1 MKKGHKIVSL
11 LIAVAM
17 AAPLAFSNV
26 SPVEAA
32 NKFDG
37 HESRYYKLCSSK
49 TLTRSNQSTCREFN
63 KYLKTK
69 SASLKNEISNKQN
82 NVDSAKLSISDMA
95 NKINTLNSQINDA
108 NQKISYM
115 NTAIQNSENNL
126 NQKKGLLKERIYS
139 MQSQMNSNA
148 YVDYLFN
155 ASSFSDF
162 FSRAATLK
170 DLTAYETDLMNEIKE
185 EQKQLETQKQT
196 LVDTQKTL
204 STQKTQA
211 ESLQKSLVAKLE
223 AEQKALQDKQS
234 DLSDNESNIGT
245 IAENL
250 VELSKASDE
259 SRVTGVTHAT
269 PNTTVSSN
277 SGSSNSNS
285 SSSSSS
291 GSSNSNS
298 GSTSNRGQSSSSNSG
313 TSHNNGGSSNNG
325 GSNNA
330 SIPTPTPSASQSA
343 RGLAIANK
351 ALTRQGYMYSW
362 GGCHSMGQISN
373 PNWTKFDCSGLVN
386 WAHYQAGVNI
396 GSNTTK
402 SLCGVGTQVGRGSM
416 QAGDIILFSSNG
428 SYSGVHHVGIY
439 IGGNRMVHAPSTGK
453 PVQVASL
460 SNGYWQREFYQARR
474 CY

>member
-1 MKKGHKIVSL
+1 MKRGHKIVSL
-11 LIAVAM
+11 LIACAM
-17 AAPLAFSNV
+17 VTPLAFSNV
-26 SPVEAA
+26 NTVEAA
-32 NKFDG
+32 NKFEG
-37 HESRYYKLCSSK
+37 QETKYYKLCSSK
-49 TLTRSNQSTCREFN
+49 TLTRSNQNTCKEFN

-69 SASLKNEISNKQN
+69 SASLKSEISSKQSS
-82 NVDSAKLSISDMA
+82 VDSAKLSISDA
-95 NKINTLNSQINDA
+95 ADKINSLNSQINEA
-108 NQKISYM
+108 TQKIAYM
-115 NTAIQNSENNL
+115 NTAITNAENNL
-126 NQKKGLLKERIYS
+126 NEKKALLKDRIYS

-170 DLTAYETDLMNEIKE
+170 DLTSYETDLMNEIKE
-185 EQKQLETQKQT
+185 EQKQLEIQKQT
-196 LVDTQKTL
+196 LVDTQTAL
-204 STQKTQA
+204 NAQKSQA
-211 ESLQKSLVAKLE
+211 EELQKSLVAKLE

-245 IAENL
+245 IAQNL

-259 SRVTGVTHAT
+259 SKVSGVTHAT
-269 PNTTVSSN
+269 PNKNNSSSSN
-277 SGSSNSNS
+277 SGSSNNGGLSN
-285 SSSSSS
+285 
-291 GSSNSNS
+291 NS
-298 GSTSNRGQSSSSNSG
+298 
-313 TSHNNGGSSNNG
+313 GSSNNG
-325 GSNNA
+325 GGNT
-330 SIPTPTPSASQSA
+330 IPTPTPSPDQSS

-362 GGCHSMGQISN
+362 GGCHSMSQIAN

-402 SLCGVGTQVGRGSM
+402 TLCGVGTQVDRGSM

-439 IGGNRMVHAPSTGK
+439 IGGNRMVHAPSSGK
-453 PVQVASL
+453 PVQVATL
-460 SNGYWQREFYQARR
+460 GNGYWQREFYQARR

>member
-1 MKKGHKIVSL
+1 MKRGHKIVSL
-11 LIAVAM
+11 LIACAM
-17 AAPLAFSNV
+17 VTPLALSNV
-26 SPVEAA
+26 NTVEAA
-32 NKFDG
+32 NKFEG
-37 HESRYYKLCSSK
+37 QETKYYKLCSSK
-49 TLTRSNQSTCREFN
+49 TLTRSNQNTCKEFN

-69 SASLKNEISNKQN
+69 SASLKSEISSKQS
-82 NVDSAKLSISDMA
+82 NVDSAKLSIADA
-95 NKINTLNSQINDA
+95 ADKINSLNSQINEA
-108 NQKISYM
+108 TQKIAYM
-115 NTAIQNSENNL
+115 NTAITNAENNL
-126 NQKKGLLKERIYS
+126 NEKKALLKDRIYS
-139 MQSQMNSNA
+139 MQSQMNSDA

-170 DLTAYETDLMNEIKE
+170 DLTSYETDLMNEIKE
-185 EQKQLETQKQT
+185 EQKQLEIQKQT
-196 LVDTQKTL
+196 LVDTQTAL
-204 STQKTQA
+204 NAQKSQA
-211 ESLQKSLVAKLE
+211 EELQKSLVAKLE

-245 IAENL
+245 IAQNL

-259 SRVTGVTHAT
+259 SKVSGVTHAT
-269 PNTTVSSN
+269 PNKNNSSSSN
-277 SGSSNSNS
+277 SGSSN
-285 SSSSSS
+285 
-291 GSSNSNS
+291 
-298 GSTSNRGQSSSSNSG
+298 
-313 TSHNNGGSSNNG
+313 NGGSSNNSVS
-325 GSNNA
+325 SNNGGGNT
-330 SIPTPTPSASQSA
+330 IPTPTPSPDQSS

-362 GGCHSMGQISN
+362 GGCHSMSQIAN

-402 SLCGVGTQVGRGSM
+402 TLCGVGTQVDRGSM

-439 IGGNRMVHAPSTGK
+439 IGGNRMVHAPSSGK
-453 PVQVASL
+453 PVQVATL
-460 SNGYWQREFYQARR
+460 GNGYWQREFYQARR

>member
-1 MKKGHKIVSL
+1 VKRGHRIVSL
-11 LIAVAM
+11 LIACAM
-17 AAPLAFSNV
+17 VTPLALSNV
-26 SPVEAA
+26 NTVEAA
-32 NKFDG
+32 NKFEG
-37 HESRYYKLCSSK
+37 QETKYYKLCSSK
-49 TLTRSNQSTCREFN
+49 TLTRSNQNTCKEFN

-69 SASLKNEISNKQN
+69 SASLNSKQS
-82 NVDSAKLSISDMA
+82 NVDSAKLSIADA
-95 NKINTLNSQINDA
+95 ADKINSLNSQINEA
-108 NQKISYM
+108 TQKIAYM
-115 NTAIQNSENNL
+115 NTAITNAENNL
-126 NQKKGLLKERIYS
+126 NEKKALLKDRIYS

-170 DLTAYETDLMNEIKE
+170 DLTSYETDLMNEIKE
-185 EQKQLETQKQT
+185 EQKQLEIQKQT
-196 LVDTQKTL
+196 LVDTQTAL
-204 STQKTQA
+204 NAQKSQA
-211 ESLQKSLVAKLE
+211 EELQKSLVAKLE

-245 IAENL
+245 IAQNL

-259 SRVTGVTHAT
+259 SKVSGVTHAT
-269 PNTTVSSN
+269 PNKNNSSSSN
-277 SGSSNSNS
+277 SGSSN
-285 SSSSSS
+285 
-291 GSSNSNS
+291 
-298 GSTSNRGQSSSSNSG
+298 
-313 TSHNNGGSSNNG
+313 NGGSSNNSG
-325 GSNNA
+325 SSNNGGGNT
-330 SIPTPTPSASQSA
+330 IPTPTPSPDQSS

-362 GGCHSMGQISN
+362 GGCHSMSQIAN

-386 WAHYQAGVNI
+386 WSHYQAGVNI

-402 SLCGVGTQVGRGSM
+402 TLCGVGTQVDRGSM

-439 IGGNRMVHAPSTGK
+439 IGGNRMVHAPSSGK

-460 SNGYWQREFYQARR
+460 GNGYWQREFYQARR

>member
-1 MKKGHKIVSL
+1 MKRGHKIVSL
-11 LIAVAM
+11 LIACAM
-17 AAPLAFSNV
+17 VTPLALSNV
-26 SPVEAA
+26 NTVEAA
-32 NKFDG
+32 NKFEG
-37 HESRYYKLCSSK
+37 QETKYYKLCSSK
-49 TLTRSNQSTCREFN
+49 TLTRSNQNTCKEFN

-69 SASLKNEISNKQN
+69 SASLKSEISSKQSS
-82 NVDSAKLSISDMA
+82 VDSAKLSIADA
-95 NKINTLNSQINDA
+95 ADKINSLNSQINEA
-108 NQKISYM
+108 NQKIAYM
-115 NTAIQNSENNL
+115 NTAIANAENNL
-126 NQKKGLLKERIYS
+126 NEKKALLKDRIYS

-155 ASSFSDF
+155 ANSFSDF

-170 DLTAYETDLMNEIKE
+170 DLTSYETDLMNEIKE
-185 EQKQLETQKQT
+185 EQKQLEIQKQT
-196 LVDTQKTL
+196 LVDTQTAL
-204 STQKTQA
+204 NAQKSQA
-211 ESLQKSLVAKLE
+211 EELQKSLVAKLE

-245 IAENL
+245 IAQNL

-259 SRVTGVTHAT
+259 SKVNGVTHAT
-269 PNTTVSSN
+269 SNTN
-277 SGSSNSNS
+277 SGSS
-285 SSSSSS
+285 
-291 GSSNSNS
+291 
-298 GSTSNRGQSSSSNSG
+298 
-313 TSHNNGGSSNNG
+313 NNGGSSNNSG
-325 GSNNA
+325 SSNNGGGNT
-330 SIPTPTPSASQSA
+330 IPTPTPSPDQSS

-362 GGCHSMGQISN
+362 GGCHSMSQIAN

-402 SLCGVGTQVGRGSM
+402 TLCGVGTQVDRGSM

-439 IGGNRMVHAPSTGK
+439 IGGNRMVHAPSSGK

-460 SNGYWQREFYQARR
+460 GNGYWQREFYQARR

>member
-1 MKKGHKIVSL
+1 MKRGHKIVSL
-11 LIAVAM
+11 LIACAM
-17 AAPLAFSNV
+17 VTPLALSNV
-26 SPVEAA
+26 NTVEAA
-32 NKFDG
+32 NKFEG
-37 HESRYYKLCSSK
+37 QETKYYKLCSSK
-49 TLTRSNQSTCREFN
+49 TLTRSNQNTCKEFN

-69 SASLKNEISNKQN
+69 SASLKSEINSKQS
-82 NVDSAKLSISDMA
+82 NVDSAKLSIADA
-95 NKINTLNSQINDA
+95 ADKINSLNSQINEA
-108 NQKISYM
+108 TQKIAYM
-115 NTAIQNSENNL
+115 NTAITNAENNL
-126 NQKKGLLKERIYS
+126 NEKKALLKDRIYS

-170 DLTAYETDLMNEIKE
+170 DLTSYETDLMNEIKE
-185 EQKQLETQKQT
+185 EQKQLEIQKQT
-196 LVDTQKTL
+196 LVDTQTAL
-204 STQKTQA
+204 NAQKSQA
-211 ESLQKSLVAKLE
+211 EELQKSLVAKLE

-245 IAENL
+245 IAQNL

-259 SRVTGVTHAT
+259 SKVSGVTHAT
-269 PNTTVSSN
+269 PNKNNSSSSN
-277 SGSSNSNS
+277 SGSSN
-285 SSSSSS
+285 
-291 GSSNSNS
+291 
-298 GSTSNRGQSSSSNSG
+298 
-313 TSHNNGGSSNNG
+313 NGGSSNNSG
-325 GSNNA
+325 SSNNGGGNT
-330 SIPTPTPSASQSA
+330 IPTPTPSPDQSS

-351 ALTRQGYMYSW
+351 ALTRQGYIYSW
-362 GGCHSMGQISN
+362 GGCHSMSQIAN

-402 SLCGVGTQVGRGSM
+402 TLCGVGTQVDRGSM

-439 IGGNRMVHAPSTGK
+439 IGGNRMVHASSSGK
-453 PVQVASL
+453 PVQVATL
-460 SNGYWQREFYQARR
+460 GNGYWQREFYQARR

>member
-1 MKKGHKIVSL
+1 MKRGHKIVSL
-11 LIAVAM
+11 LIACAM
-17 AAPLAFSNV
+17 VTPLALSNV
-26 SPVEAA
+26 NTVEAA
-32 NKFDG
+32 NKFEG
-37 HESRYYKLCSSK
+37 QETKYYKLCSSK
-49 TLTRSNQSTCREFN
+49 TLTRSNQNTCKEFN

-69 SASLKNEISNKQN
+69 SASLKSEISSKQSS
-82 NVDSAKLSISDMA
+82 VDSAKLSIADA
-95 NKINTLNSQINDA
+95 ADKINNLNGQINEA
-108 NQKISYM
+108 NQKIAYM
-115 NTAIQNSENNL
+115 NTAITNAENNL
-126 NQKKGLLKERIYS
+126 NEKKALLKDRIYS

-170 DLTAYETDLMNEIKE
+170 DLTSYETDLMNEIKE
-185 EQKQLETQKQT
+185 EQKQLEIQKQT
-196 LVDTQKTL
+196 LVDTQTALNAQKSQAEEL
-204 STQKTQA
+204 QKT
-211 ESLQKSLVAKLE
+211 LVAKLE

-245 IAENL
+245 IAQNL

-259 SRVTGVTHAT
+259 SKVSGVTHAT
-269 PNTTVSSN
+269 PNTN
-277 SGSSNSNS
+277 SGSS
-285 SSSSSS
+285 
-291 GSSNSNS
+291 
-298 GSTSNRGQSSSSNSG
+298 
-313 TSHNNGGSSNNG
+313 NNGGSSNNSG
-325 GSNNA
+325 SSNNGGGNT
-330 SIPTPTPSASQSA
+330 IPTPTPTPSPDQSS

-362 GGCHSMGQISN
+362 GGCHSMSQIAN
-373 PNWTKFDCSGLVN
+373 PNWTRFDCSGLVN

-402 SLCGVGTQVGRGSM
+402 SLCGVGTQVDRGSM

-439 IGGNRMVHAPSTGK
+439 IGGNRMVHAPSSGK

-460 SNGYWQREFYQARR
+460 GNGYWQREFYQARR

>member
-1 MKKGHKIVSL
+1 MVT
-11 LIAVAM
+11 
-17 AAPLAFSNV
+17 PLAFSNV
-26 SPVEAA
+26 NTVEAA
-32 NKFDG
+32 NKFEG
-37 HESRYYKLCSSK
+37 QETKYYKLCSSK
-49 TLTRSNQSTCREFN
+49 TLTRSNQNTCKEFN

-69 SASLKNEISNKQN
+69 SASLKSEISSKQSS
-82 NVDSAKLSISDMA
+82 VDSAKLSISDA
-95 NKINTLNSQINDA
+95 ADKINSLNSQINEA
-108 NQKISYM
+108 TQKIAYM
-115 NTAIQNSENNL
+115 NTAITNAENNL
-126 NQKKGLLKERIYS
+126 NEKKALLKDRIYS

-170 DLTAYETDLMNEIKE
+170 DLTSYETDLMNEIKE
-185 EQKQLETQKQT
+185 EQKQLEIQKQT
-196 LVDTQKTL
+196 LVDTQTAL
-204 STQKTQA
+204 NAQKSQA
-211 ESLQKSLVAKLE
+211 EELQKSLVAKLE

-245 IAENL
+245 IAQNL

-259 SRVTGVTHAT
+259 SKVSGVTHAT
-269 PNTTVSSN
+269 PNKNNSSSSN
-277 SGSSNSNS
+277 SGSSN
-285 SSSSSS
+285 
-291 GSSNSNS
+291 
-298 GSTSNRGQSSSSNSG
+298 
-313 TSHNNGGSSNNG
+313 NGGSSNNSG
-325 GSNNA
+325 SSNNGGGNT
-330 SIPTPTPSASQSA
+330 IPTPTPSPDQSS

-351 ALTRQGYMYSW
+351 ALTRQGYVYSW
-362 GGCHSMGQISN
+362 GGCHSMSQIAN

-402 SLCGVGTQVGRGSM
+402 TLCGVGTQVDRGSM

-439 IGGNRMVHAPSTGK
+439 IGGNRMVHAPSSGK
-453 PVQVASL
+453 PVQVATL
-460 SNGYWQREFYQARR
+460 GNGYWQREFYQARR

>member
-1 MKKGHKIVSL
+1 MVT
-11 LIAVAM
+11 
-17 AAPLAFSNV
+17 PLAFSNV
-26 SPVEAA
+26 NTVEAA
-32 NKFDG
+32 NKFEG
-37 HESRYYKLCSSK
+37 QETKYYKLCSSK
-49 TLTRSNQSTCREFN
+49 TLTRSNQNTCKEFN

-69 SASLKNEISNKQN
+69 SASLKSEISSKQSS
-82 NVDSAKLSISDMA
+82 VDSAKLSISDA
-95 NKINTLNSQINDA
+95 ADKINSLNSQINEA
-108 NQKISYM
+108 TQKIAYM
-115 NTAIQNSENNL
+115 NTAITNAENNL
-126 NQKKGLLKERIYS
+126 NEKKALLKDRIYS

-170 DLTAYETDLMNEIKE
+170 DLTSYETDLMNEIKE
-185 EQKQLETQKQT
+185 EQKQLEIQKQT
-196 LVDTQKTL
+196 LVDTQTAL
-204 STQKTQA
+204 NAQKSQA
-211 ESLQKSLVAKLE
+211 EELQKSLVAKLE

-245 IAENL
+245 IAQNL

-259 SRVTGVTHAT
+259 SKVSGVTHAI
-269 PNTTVSSN
+269 PNKNNSSSSN
-277 SGSSNSNS
+277 SGSSN
-285 SSSSSS
+285 
-291 GSSNSNS
+291 
-298 GSTSNRGQSSSSNSG
+298 
-313 TSHNNGGSSNNG
+313 NGGSSNNSG
-325 GSNNA
+325 SSNNGGGNT
-330 SIPTPTPSASQSA
+330 IPTPTPSPDQSS

-362 GGCHSMGQISN
+362 GGCHSMSQIAN

-402 SLCGVGTQVGRGSM
+402 TLCGVGTQVDRGSM

-439 IGGNRMVHAPSTGK
+439 IGGNRMVHAPSSGK
-453 PVQVASL
+453 PVQVATL
-460 SNGYWQREFYQARR
+460 GNGYWQREFYQARR

>member
-1 MKKGHKIVSL
+1 MKRGHKIVSL
-11 LIAVAM
+11 LIACAM
-17 AAPLAFSNV
+17 VTPLALSNV
-26 SPVEAA
+26 NTVEAA
-32 NKFDG
+32 NKFEG
-37 HESRYYKLCSSK
+37 QETKYYKLCSSK
-49 TLTRSNQSTCREFN
+49 TLTRSNQNTCKEFN

-69 SASLKNEISNKQN
+69 SASLKSEISSKQS
-82 NVDSAKLSISDMA
+82 NVDSAKLSIADA
-95 NKINTLNSQINDA
+95 ADKINSLNSQINEA
-108 NQKISYM
+108 TQKIAYM
-115 NTAIQNSENNL
+115 NTAITNAENNL
-126 NQKKGLLKERIYS
+126 NEKKALLKDRIYS

-170 DLTAYETDLMNEIKE
+170 DLTSYETDLMNEIKE
-185 EQKQLETQKQT
+185 EQKQLEIQKQT
-196 LVDTQKTL
+196 LVDTQTAL
-204 STQKTQA
+204 NAQKSQA
-211 ESLQKSLVAKLE
+211 EELQKSLVAKLE

-245 IAENL
+245 IAQNL

-259 SRVTGVTHAT
+259 SKVSGVTHAT
-269 PNTTVSSN
+269 PNKNNSSSSN
-277 SGSSNSNS
+277 SGSSN
-285 SSSSSS
+285 
-291 GSSNSNS
+291 
-298 GSTSNRGQSSSSNSG
+298 
-313 TSHNNGGSSNNG
+313 NGGSSNNSG
-325 GSNNA
+325 SSNNGGGNT
-330 SIPTPTPSASQSA
+330 IPTPTPTPSPDQSS

-362 GGCHSMGQISN
+362 GGCHSMSQIAN

-402 SLCGVGTQVGRGSM
+402 TLCGVGTQVDRGSM

-439 IGGNRMVHAPSTGK
+439 IGGNRMVHAPSSGK
-453 PVQVASL
+453 PVQVATL
-460 SNGYWQREFYQARR
+460 GNGYWQREFYQARR

>member
-1 MKKGHKIVSL
+1 MKRGHKIVSL
-11 LIAVAM
+11 LIACAM
-17 AAPLAFSNV
+17 VTPLAFSNV
-26 SPVEAA
+26 NTVEAA
-32 NKFDG
+32 NKFEG
-37 HESRYYKLCSSK
+37 QETKYYKLCSSK
-49 TLTRSNQSTCREFN
+49 TLTRSNQNTCKEFN

-69 SASLKNEISNKQN
+69 SASLKSEISSKQSS
-82 NVDSAKLSISDMA
+82 VDSAKLSISDA
-95 NKINTLNSQINDA
+95 ADKINSLNSQINEA
-108 NQKISYM
+108 TQKIAYM
-115 NTAIQNSENNL
+115 NTAITNAENNL
-126 NQKKGLLKERIYS
+126 NEKKALLKDRIYS

-170 DLTAYETDLMNEIKE
+170 DLTSYETDLMNEIKE
-185 EQKQLETQKQT
+185 EQKQLEIQKQT
-196 LVDTQKTL
+196 LVDTQTAL
-204 STQKTQA
+204 NAQKSQA
-211 ESLQKSLVAKLE
+211 EELQKSLVAKLE

-245 IAENL
+245 IAQNL

-259 SRVTGVTHAT
+259 SKVSGVTHAT
-269 PNTTVSSN
+269 PNKNNSSSSN
-277 SGSSNSNS
+277 SGSSN
-285 SSSSSS
+285 
-291 GSSNSNS
+291 
-298 GSTSNRGQSSSSNSG
+298 
-313 TSHNNGGSSNNG
+313 NGGSSNNSG
-325 GSNNA
+325 SSNNGGGNT
-330 SIPTPTPSASQSA
+330 IPTPTHSPDQSS

-362 GGCHSMGQISN
+362 GGCHSMSQIAN

-402 SLCGVGTQVGRGSM
+402 TLCGVGTQVDRGSM

-439 IGGNRMVHAPSTGK
+439 IGGNRMVHAPSSGK
-453 PVQVASL
+453 PVQVATL
-460 SNGYWQREFYQARR
+460 GNGYWQREFYQARR

>member
-1 MKKGHKIVSL
+1 MKRGHKIVSL
-11 LIAVAM
+11 LIACAM
-17 AAPLAFSNV
+17 VTPLALSNV
-26 SPVEAA
+26 NTVEAA
-32 NKFDG
+32 NKFEG
-37 HESRYYKLCSSK
+37 QETKYYKLCSSK
-49 TLTRSNQSTCREFN
+49 TLTRSNQNTCKEFN

-69 SASLKNEISNKQN
+69 SASLKSEISSKQS
-82 NVDSAKLSISDMA
+82 NVDSAKLSIADA
-95 NKINTLNSQINDA
+95 ADKINSLNSQINEA
-108 NQKISYM
+108 TQKIAYM
-115 NTAIQNSENNL
+115 NTAITNAENNL
-126 NQKKGLLKERIYS
+126 NEKKALLKDRIYS

-170 DLTAYETDLMNEIKE
+170 DLTSYETDLMNEIKE
-185 EQKQLETQKQT
+185 EQKQLEIQKQT
-196 LVDTQKTL
+196 LVDTQTAL
-204 STQKTQA
+204 NAQKSQA
-211 ESLQKSLVAKLE
+211 EELQKSLVAKLE

-245 IAENL
+245 IAQNL

-259 SRVTGVTHAT
+259 SKVSGVTHAT
-269 PNTTVSSN
+269 PNKNNSSSSN
-277 SGSSNSNS
+277 SGSSN
-285 SSSSSS
+285 
-291 GSSNSNS
+291 
-298 GSTSNRGQSSSSNSG
+298 
-313 TSHNNGGSSNNG
+313 NGGSSNNSG
-325 GSNNA
+325 SSNNGGGNT
-330 SIPTPTPSASQSA
+330 IPTPTPSPDQSS

-362 GGCHSMGQISN
+362 GGCHSMSQIAN

-402 SLCGVGTQVGRGSM
+402 TLCGVGTQVDRGSM

-439 IGGNRMVHAPSTGK
+439 IGGNRMVHAPSSGK

-460 SNGYWQREFYQARR
+460 ANSYWQRSFYQARR

>member
-1 MKKGHKIVSL
+1 VKRGHRIVSL
-11 LIAVAM
+11 LIACAM
-17 AAPLAFSNV
+17 VTPLALSNV
-26 SPVEAA
+26 NTVEAA
-32 NKFDG
+32 NKFEG
-37 HESRYYKLCSSK
+37 QETKYYKLCSSK
-49 TLTRSNQSTCREFN
+49 TLTRSNQNTCKEFN

-69 SASLKNEISNKQN
+69 SASLKSEINSKQS
-82 NVDSAKLSISDMA
+82 NVDSAKLSIADA
-95 NKINTLNSQINDA
+95 ADKINSLNSQINEA
-108 NQKISYM
+108 TQKIAYM
-115 NTAIQNSENNL
+115 NTAITNAENNL
-126 NQKKGLLKERIYS
+126 NEKKALLKDRIYS

-170 DLTAYETDLMNEIKE
+170 DLTSYETDLMNEIKE
-185 EQKQLETQKQT
+185 EQKQLEIQKQT
-196 LVDTQKTL
+196 LVDTQTAL
-204 STQKTQA
+204 NAQKSQA
-211 ESLQKSLVAKLE
+211 EELQKSLVAKLE

-245 IAENL
+245 IAQNL

-259 SRVTGVTHAT
+259 SKVSGVTHAT
-269 PNTTVSSN
+269 PNKNNSSSSN
-277 SGSSNSNS
+277 SGSSN
-285 SSSSSS
+285 
-291 GSSNSNS
+291 
-298 GSTSNRGQSSSSNSG
+298 
-313 TSHNNGGSSNNG
+313 NGGSSNNSG
-325 GSNNA
+325 SSNNGGGNT
-330 SIPTPTPSASQSA
+330 IPTPTPSPDQSS

-362 GGCHSMGQISN
+362 GGCHSMSQIAN

-386 WAHYQAGVNI
+386 WSHYQAGVNI

-402 SLCGVGTQVGRGSM
+402 TLCGVGTQVDRGSM

-439 IGGNRMVHAPSTGK
+439 IGGNRMVHAPSSGK

-460 SNGYWQREFYQARR
+460 GNGYWQREFYQARR

>member
-1 MKKGHKIVSL
+1 MKRRHKIVSL
-11 LIAVAM
+11 LIAAAM
-17 AAPLAFSNV
+17 VTPLALSNV
-26 SPVEAA
+26 NTVEAA
-32 NKFDG
+32 NKFAG
-37 HESRYYKLCSSK
+37 QESKYYRLCSSK
-49 TLTRSNQSTCREFN
+49 TLTRSNQNTCKEFN

-69 SASLKNEISNKQN
+69 SASLKNEINSKQN
-82 NVDSAKLSISDMA
+82 SVNSAKLSISDVA
-95 NKINTLNSQINDA
+95 NKINTLNSQINEA
-108 NQKISYM
+108 NQKIAYM
-115 NTAIQNSENNL
+115 NTAITNAENNL
-126 NQKKGLLKERIYS
+126 NQKKALLKDRIYS

-185 EQKQLETQKQT
+185 EQKQLEVQKQT
-196 LVDTQKTL
+196 LVDTQTAL
-204 STQKTQA
+204 NAQKSEA
-211 ESLQKSLVAKLE
+211 ETLQKSLVAKLE

-234 DLSDNESNIGT
+234 DLSDNENSIGT
-245 IAENL
+245 IAQNL

-259 SRVTGVTHAT
+259 SKVNGVTHAT
-269 PNTTVSSN
+269 PNTN
-277 SGSSNSNS
+277 SGSSN
-285 SSSSSS
+285 
-291 GSSNSNS
+291 
-298 GSTSNRGQSSSSNSG
+298 
-313 TSHNNGGSSNNG
+313 HGGSSNNG
-325 GSNNA
+325 GGSQNTTPAPAPNA
-330 SIPTPTPSASQSA
+330 NQSA

-351 ALTRQGYMYSW
+351 ALTRQGYMYVW
-362 GGCHSMGQISN
+362 GGCHSMSQISN

-386 WAHYQAGVNI
+386 WSHYQAGVNI

-402 SLCGVGTQVGRGSM
+402 SLCGVGSYVDRGSM

-439 IGGNRMVHAPSTGK
+439 IGGNRMVHAPSSGK

-460 SNGYWQREFYQARR
+460 ANSYWQRSFYQARR

>member
-1 MKKGHKIVSL
+1 MKRGHKIVSL
-11 LIAVAM
+11 LIACAM
-17 AAPLAFSNV
+17 VTPLAFSNV
-26 SPVEAA
+26 NTVEAA
-32 NKFDG
+32 NKFEG
-37 HESRYYKLCSSK
+37 QETKYYKLCSSK
-49 TLTRSNQSTCREFN
+49 TLTRSNQNTCKEFN

-69 SASLKNEISNKQN
+69 SASLKSEISSKQSS
-82 NVDSAKLSISDMA
+82 VDSAKLSISDA
-95 NKINTLNSQINDA
+95 ADKINSLNSQINEA
-108 NQKISYM
+108 TQKIAYM
-115 NTAIQNSENNL
+115 NTAITNAENNL
-126 NQKKGLLKERIYS
+126 NEKKALLKDRIYS

-170 DLTAYETDLMNEIKE
+170 DLTSYETDLMNEIKE
-185 EQKQLETQKQT
+185 EQKQLEIQKQT
-196 LVDTQKTL
+196 LVDTQTAL
-204 STQKTQA
+204 NAQKSQA
-211 ESLQKSLVAKLE
+211 EELQKSLVAKLE

-245 IAENL
+245 IAQNL

-259 SRVTGVTHAT
+259 SKVSGVTHAT
-269 PNTTVSSN
+269 PNKNNSSSSN
-277 SGSSNSNS
+277 SGSSN
-285 SSSSSS
+285 
-291 GSSNSNS
+291 
-298 GSTSNRGQSSSSNSG
+298 
-313 TSHNNGGSSNNG
+313 NGGSSNNSG
-325 GSNNA
+325 SSNNGGGNT
-330 SIPTPTPSASQSA
+330 IPTPTPSPDQSS

-362 GGCHSMGQISN
+362 GGCHSMSQIAN

-402 SLCGVGTQVGRGSM
+402 TLCDVGTQVDRGSM

-439 IGGNRMVHAPSTGK
+439 IGGNRMVHAPSSGK
-453 PVQVASL
+453 PVQVATL
-460 SNGYWQREFYQARR
+460 GNGYWQREFYQARR

>member
-1 MKKGHKIVSL
+1 MKRGHKIVSL
-11 LIAVAM
+11 LIACAM
-17 AAPLAFSNV
+17 VTPLAFSNV
-26 SPVEAA
+26 NTVEAA
-32 NKFDG
+32 NKFEG
-37 HESRYYKLCSSK
+37 QETKYYKLCSSK
-49 TLTRSNQSTCREFN
+49 TLTRSNQNTCKEFN

-69 SASLKNEISNKQN
+69 SASLKSEISSKQSS
-82 NVDSAKLSISDMA
+82 VDSAKLSISDA
-95 NKINTLNSQINDA
+95 ADKINSLNSQINEA
-108 NQKISYM
+108 TQKIAYM
-115 NTAIQNSENNL
+115 NTAITNAENNL
-126 NQKKGLLKERIYS
+126 NEKKALLKDRIYS

-170 DLTAYETDLMNEIKE
+170 DLTSYETDLMNEIKE
-185 EQKQLETQKQT
+185 EQKQLEVQKQT
-196 LVDTQKTL
+196 LVDTQNTL
-204 STQKTQA
+204 NAQKSQAEELQKT
-211 ESLQKSLVAKLE
+211 LVAKLE

-245 IAENL
+245 IAQNL

-259 SRVTGVTHAT
+259 SKVSGVTHAT
-269 PNTTVSSN
+269 PNKNNSSSSN
-277 SGSSNSNS
+277 SGSSNN
-285 SSSSSS
+285 
-291 GSSNSNS
+291 GVSSNNS
-298 GSTSNRGQSSSSNSG
+298 
-313 TSHNNGGSSNNG
+313 GSSNNG
-325 GSNNA
+325 GGNT
-330 SIPTPTPSASQSA
+330 IPTPTPSPDQSS

-362 GGCHSMGQISN
+362 GGCHSMSQIAN

-402 SLCGVGTQVGRGSM
+402 TLCGVGTQVDRGSM

-439 IGGNRMVHAPSTGK
+439 IGGNRMVHAPSSGK
-453 PVQVASL
+453 PVQVATL
-460 SNGYWQREFYQARR
+460 GNGYWQREFYQARR

>member
-1 MKKGHKIVSL
+1 MVT
-11 LIAVAM
+11 
-17 AAPLAFSNV
+17 PLAFSNV
-26 SPVEAA
+26 NTVEAA
-32 NKFDG
+32 NKFEG
-37 HESRYYKLCSSK
+37 QETKYYKLCSSK
-49 TLTRSNQSTCREFN
+49 TLTRSNQNTCKEFN

-69 SASLKNEISNKQN
+69 SASLKSEISSKQSS
-82 NVDSAKLSISDMA
+82 VDSAKLSISDA
-95 NKINTLNSQINDA
+95 ADKINSLNSQINEA
-108 NQKISYM
+108 TQKIAYM
-115 NTAIQNSENNL
+115 NTAITNAENNL
-126 NQKKGLLKERIYS
+126 NEKKALLKDRIYS

-170 DLTAYETDLMNEIKE
+170 DLTSYETDLMNEIKE
-185 EQKQLETQKQT
+185 EQKQLEIQKQT
-196 LVDTQKTL
+196 LVDTQTAL
-204 STQKTQA
+204 NAQKSQA
-211 ESLQKSLVAKLE
+211 EELQKSLVAKLE

-245 IAENL
+245 IAQNL

-259 SRVTGVTHAT
+259 SKVSGVTHAT
-269 PNTTVSSN
+269 PNKNNSSSSN
-277 SGSSNSNS
+277 SGSSN
-285 SSSSSS
+285 
-291 GSSNSNS
+291 
-298 GSTSNRGQSSSSNSG
+298 
-313 TSHNNGGSSNNG
+313 NGGSSNNSG
-325 GSNNA
+325 SSNNGGGNT
-330 SIPTPTPSASQSA
+330 IPTPTPSPDQSS

-362 GGCHSMGQISN
+362 GGCHSMSQISN

-402 SLCGVGTQVGRGSM
+402 TLCGVGTQVDRGSM

-439 IGGNRMVHAPSTGK
+439 IGGNRMVHAPSSGK
-453 PVQVASL
+453 PVQVATL
-460 SNGYWQREFYQARR
+460 GNGYWQREFYQARR

>member
-1 MKKGHKIVSL
+1 MVT
-11 LIAVAM
+11 
-17 AAPLAFSNV
+17 PLAFSNV
-26 SPVEAA
+26 NTVEAA
-32 NKFDG
+32 NKFEG
-37 HESRYYKLCSSK
+37 QETKYYKLCSSK
-49 TLTRSNQSTCREFN
+49 TLTRSNQNTCKEFN

-69 SASLKNEISNKQN
+69 SASLKSEISSKQSS
-82 NVDSAKLSISDMA
+82 VDSAKLSISDA
-95 NKINTLNSQINDA
+95 AYKINSLNSQINEA
-108 NQKISYM
+108 TQKIAYM
-115 NTAIQNSENNL
+115 NTAITNAENNL
-126 NQKKGLLKERIYS
+126 NEKKALLKDRIYS

-170 DLTAYETDLMNEIKE
+170 DLTSYETDLMNEIKE
-185 EQKQLETQKQT
+185 EQKQLEIQKQT
-196 LVDTQKTL
+196 LVDTQTAL
-204 STQKTQA
+204 NAQKSQA
-211 ESLQKSLVAKLE
+211 EELQKSLVAKLE

-245 IAENL
+245 IAQNL

-259 SRVTGVTHAT
+259 SKVSGVTHAT
-269 PNTTVSSN
+269 PNKNNSSSSN
-277 SGSSNSNS
+277 SGSSN
-285 SSSSSS
+285 
-291 GSSNSNS
+291 
-298 GSTSNRGQSSSSNSG
+298 
-313 TSHNNGGSSNNG
+313 NGGSSNNSG
-325 GSNNA
+325 SSNNGGGNT
-330 SIPTPTPSASQSA
+330 IPTPTPSPDQSS

-362 GGCHSMGQISN
+362 GGCHSMSQIAN

-402 SLCGVGTQVGRGSM
+402 TLCGVGTQVDRGSM

-439 IGGNRMVHAPSTGK
+439 IGGNRMVHAPSSGK
-453 PVQVASL
+453 PVQVATL
-460 SNGYWQREFYQARR
+460 GNGYWQREFYQARR

>member
-1 MKKGHKIVSL
+1 MVT
-11 LIAVAM
+11 
-17 AAPLAFSNV
+17 PLALSNV
-26 SPVEAA
+26 NTVEAA
-32 NKFDG
+32 NKFEG
-37 HESRYYKLCSSK
+37 QETKYYKLCSSK
-49 TLTRSNQSTCREFN
+49 TLTRSNQNTCKEFN

-69 SASLKNEISNKQN
+69 SASLKSEISSKQSS
-82 NVDSAKLSISDMA
+82 VDSAKLSIADA
-95 NKINTLNSQINDA
+95 ADKINSLNSQINEA
-108 NQKISYM
+108 TQKIAYM
-115 NTAIQNSENNL
+115 NTAITNAENNL
-126 NQKKGLLKERIYS
+126 NEKKALLKDRIYS

-170 DLTAYETDLMNEIKE
+170 DLTSYETDLMNEIKE
-185 EQKQLETQKQT
+185 EQKQLEIQKQT
-196 LVDTQKTL
+196 LVDTQTALNAQKSQAEEL
-204 STQKTQA
+204 QKT
-211 ESLQKSLVAKLE
+211 LVAKLE

-245 IAENL
+245 IAQNL

-259 SRVTGVTHAT
+259 SKVSGVTHAT
-269 PNTTVSSN
+269 PNTN
-277 SGSSNSNS
+277 SGSS
-285 SSSSSS
+285 
-291 GSSNSNS
+291 
-298 GSTSNRGQSSSSNSG
+298 
-313 TSHNNGGSSNNG
+313 NNGGSSNNSG
-325 GSNNA
+325 SSNNGGGNT
-330 SIPTPTPSASQSA
+330 IPTPTPSPDQSS

-362 GGCHSMGQISN
+362 GGCHSMSQIAN

-402 SLCGVGTQVGRGSM
+402 TLCGVGTQVDRGSM

-439 IGGNRMVHAPSTGK
+439 IGGNRMVHAPSSGK
-453 PVQVASL
+453 PVQVATL
-460 SNGYWQREFYQARR
+460 GNGYWQREFYQARR

>member
-1 MKKGHKIVSL
+1 MKRGHKIVSL
-11 LIAVAM
+11 LIACAM
-17 AAPLAFSNV
+17 VTPLALSNV
-26 SPVEAA
+26 NTVEAA
-32 NKFDG
+32 NKFEG
-37 HESRYYKLCSSK
+37 QETKYYKLCSSK
-49 TLTRSNQSTCREFN
+49 TLTRSNQNTCKEFN

-69 SASLKNEISNKQN
+69 SASLKSEISSKQS
-82 NVDSAKLSISDMA
+82 NVDSAKLSIADA
-95 NKINTLNSQINDA
+95 ADKINSLNSQINEA
-108 NQKISYM
+108 TQKIAYM
-115 NTAIQNSENNL
+115 NTAITNAENNL
-126 NQKKGLLKERIYS
+126 NEKKALLKDRIYS

-170 DLTAYETDLMNEIKE
+170 DLTSYETDLMNEIKE
-185 EQKQLETQKQT
+185 EQKQLEIQKQI
-196 LVDTQKTL
+196 LVDTQTAL
-204 STQKTQA
+204 NAQKSQA
-211 ESLQKSLVAKLE
+211 EELQKSLVAKLE

-245 IAENL
+245 IAQNL

-259 SRVTGVTHAT
+259 SKVSGVTHAT
-269 PNTTVSSN
+269 PNKNNSSSSN
-277 SGSSNSNS
+277 SGSSN
-285 SSSSSS
+285 
-291 GSSNSNS
+291 
-298 GSTSNRGQSSSSNSG
+298 
-313 TSHNNGGSSNNG
+313 NGGSSNNSG
-325 GSNNA
+325 SSNNGGGNT
-330 SIPTPTPSASQSA
+330 IPTPTASPDQSS

-362 GGCHSMGQISN
+362 GGCHSMSQIAN

-402 SLCGVGTQVGRGSM
+402 TLCGVGTQVDRGSM

-439 IGGNRMVHAPSTGK
+439 IGGNRMVHAPSSGK
-453 PVQVASL
+453 PVQVATL
-460 SNGYWQREFYQARR
+460 GNGYWQREFYQARR

>member
-11 LIAVAM
+11 LIACAM
-17 AAPLAFSNV
+17 VTPLAFSNV
-26 SPVEAA
+26 NTVEAA
-32 NKFDG
+32 NKFEG
-37 HESRYYKLCSSK
+37 QETKYYKLCSSK
-49 TLTRSNQSTCREFN
+49 TLTRSNQNTCKEFN

-69 SASLKNEISNKQN
+69 SASLKSEISSKQSS
-82 NVDSAKLSISDMA
+82 VDSAKLSISDA
-95 NKINTLNSQINDA
+95 ADKINSLNSQINEA
-108 NQKISYM
+108 TQKIAYM
-115 NTAIQNSENNL
+115 NTAITNAENNL
-126 NQKKGLLKERIYS
+126 NEKKALLKDRIYS

-170 DLTAYETDLMNEIKE
+170 DLTSYETDLMNEIKE
-185 EQKQLETQKQT
+185 EQKQLEIQKQT
-196 LVDTQKTL
+196 LVDTQTAL
-204 STQKTQA
+204 NAQKSQA
-211 ESLQKSLVAKLE
+211 EELQKSLVAKLE

-245 IAENL
+245 IAQNL

-259 SRVTGVTHAT
+259 SKVSGVTHAT
-269 PNTTVSSN
+269 PNKNNSSSSN
-277 SGSSNSNS
+277 SGSSN
-285 SSSSSS
+285 
-291 GSSNSNS
+291 
-298 GSTSNRGQSSSSNSG
+298 
-313 TSHNNGGSSNNG
+313 NGGSSNNSG
-325 GSNNA
+325 SSNNGGGNT
-330 SIPTPTPSASQSA
+330 IPTPSPDQSS

-362 GGCHSMGQISN
+362 GGCHSMSQIAN

-402 SLCGVGTQVGRGSM
+402 TLCGVGTQVDRGSM

-439 IGGNRMVHAPSTGK
+439 IGGNRMVHAPSSGK
-453 PVQVASL
+453 PVQVATL
-460 SNGYWQREFYQARR
+460 GNGYWQREFYQARR

>member
-1 MKKGHKIVSL
+1 MVT
-11 LIAVAM
+11 
-17 AAPLAFSNV
+17 PLALSNV
-26 SPVEAA
+26 NTVEAA
-32 NKFDG
+32 NKFEG
-37 HESRYYKLCSSK
+37 QETKYYKLCSSK
-49 TLTRSNQSTCREFN
+49 TLTRSNQNTCKEFN

-69 SASLKNEISNKQN
+69 SASLKSEISSKQS
-82 NVDSAKLSISDMA
+82 NVDSAKLSIADA
-95 NKINTLNSQINDA
+95 ADKINSLNSQINEA
-108 NQKISYM
+108 TQKIAYM
-115 NTAIQNSENNL
+115 NTAITNAENNL
-126 NQKKGLLKERIYS
+126 NEKKALLKDRIYS
-139 MQSQMNSNA
+139 MQSQMNSDA

-170 DLTAYETDLMNEIKE
+170 DLTSYETDLMNEIKE
-185 EQKQLETQKQT
+185 EQKQLEIQKQT
-196 LVDTQKTL
+196 LVDTQTAL
-204 STQKTQA
+204 NAQKSQA
-211 ESLQKSLVAKLE
+211 EELQKSLVAKLE

-245 IAENL
+245 IAQNL

-259 SRVTGVTHAT
+259 SKVSGVTHAT
-269 PNTTVSSN
+269 PNKNNSSSSN
-277 SGSSNSNS
+277 SGSSN
-285 SSSSSS
+285 
-291 GSSNSNS
+291 
-298 GSTSNRGQSSSSNSG
+298 
-313 TSHNNGGSSNNG
+313 NGGSSNNSG
-325 GSNNA
+325 SSNNGGGNT
-330 SIPTPTPSASQSA
+330 IPTPTPSPDQSS

-362 GGCHSMGQISN
+362 GGCHSMSQIAN

-402 SLCGVGTQVGRGSM
+402 TLCGVGTQVDRGST

-439 IGGNRMVHAPSTGK
+439 IGGNRMVHAPSSGK
-453 PVQVASL
+453 PVQVATL
-460 SNGYWQREFYQARR
+460 GNGYWQREFYQARR

>member
-11 LIAVAM
+11 LVAAAM
-17 AAPLAFSNV
+17 VAPLAFSNV
-26 SPVEAA
+26 NTVEAA
-32 NKFDG
+32 NKFAG

-49 TLTRSNQSTCREFN
+49 TLTRSNQSTCKEFN

-69 SASLKNEISNKQN
+69 SSNLKNEISNKQN
-82 NVDSAKLSISDMA
+82 NVDNAKLSISSMA
-95 NKINTLNSQINDA
+95 DKINTLNNQINDA
-108 NQKISYM
+108 NQKIAYM

-126 NQKKGLLKERIYS
+126 NEKKGLLKERIYS

-155 ASSFSDF
+155 ANSFSDF

-170 DLTAYETDLMNEIKE
+170 DLTAYENDLMDEIKE

-196 LVDTQKTL
+196 LEDTQKAL
-204 STQKTQA
+204 SAQKSQA

-234 DLSDNESNIGT
+234 DLSDNENNIGT
-245 IAENL
+245 IAQNL

-259 SRVTGVTHAT
+259 SRVSGVTKAT
-269 PNTTVSSN
+269 PNTSSSSSSN
-277 SGSSNSNS
+277 SGSSNSGSGN
-285 SSSSSS
+285 S
-291 GSSNSNS
+291 GSSNS
-298 GSTSNRGQSSSSNSG
+298 GSSS
-313 TSHNNGGSSNNG
+313 NNGGSSNSGSSNSG
-325 GSNNA
+325 GSSNNG
-330 SIPTPTPSASQSA
+330 SNSTPSAPAPSANQSA

-351 ALTRQGYMYSW
+351 ALTRQGYMYTW
-362 GGCHSMGQISN
+362 GGCHSMSQIAN

-402 SLCGVGTQVGRGSM
+402 SLCGVGTQVSRGAM

-439 IGGNRMVHAPSTGK
+439 IGGNRMVHAPSSGK
-453 PVQVASL
+453 PVQVATL

>member
-1 MKKGHKIVSL
+1 MVT
-11 LIAVAM
+11 
-17 AAPLAFSNV
+17 PLALSNV
-26 SPVEAA
+26 NTVEAA
-32 NKFDG
+32 NKFEG
-37 HESRYYKLCSSK
+37 QETKYYKLCSSK
-49 TLTRSNQSTCREFN
+49 TLTRSNQNTCKEFN

-69 SASLKNEISNKQN
+69 SASLKSEISSKQSS
-82 NVDSAKLSISDMA
+82 VDSAKLSIADA
-95 NKINTLNSQINDA
+95 ADKINNLNGQINEA
-108 NQKISYM
+108 NQKIAYM
-115 NTAIQNSENNL
+115 NTAITNAENNL
-126 NQKKGLLKERIYS
+126 NEKKALLKDRIYS

-170 DLTAYETDLMNEIKE
+170 DLTSYETDLMNEIKE
-185 EQKQLETQKQT
+185 EQKQLEIQKQT
-196 LVDTQKTL
+196 LVDTQTALNAQKSQAEEL
-204 STQKTQA
+204 QKT
-211 ESLQKSLVAKLE
+211 LVAKLE

-245 IAENL
+245 IAQNL

-259 SRVTGVTHAT
+259 SKVSGVTHAT
-269 PNTTVSSN
+269 PNTN
-277 SGSSNSNS
+277 SGSS
-285 SSSSSS
+285 
-291 GSSNSNS
+291 
-298 GSTSNRGQSSSSNSG
+298 
-313 TSHNNGGSSNNG
+313 NNGGSSNNSG
-325 GSNNA
+325 SSNNGGGNT
-330 SIPTPTPSASQSA
+330 IPTPTPTPSPDQSS

-362 GGCHSMGQISN
+362 GGCHSMSQIAN
-373 PNWTKFDCSGLVN
+373 PNWTRFDCSGLVN
-386 WAHYQAGVNI
+386 WAHYQVGVNI

-402 SLCGVGTQVGRGSM
+402 SLCGVGTQVDRGSM

-439 IGGNRMVHAPSTGK
+439 IGGNRMVHAPSSGK

-460 SNGYWQREFYQARR
+460 GNGYWQREFYQARR

>member
-1 MKKGHKIVSL
+1 MVT
-11 LIAVAM
+11 
-17 AAPLAFSNV
+17 PLAFSNV
-26 SPVEAA
+26 NTVEAA
-32 NKFDG
+32 NKFEG
-37 HESRYYKLCSSK
+37 QETKYYKLCSSK
-49 TLTRSNQSTCREFN
+49 TLTRSNQNTCKEFN

-69 SASLKNEISNKQN
+69 SASLKSEISSKQSS
-82 NVDSAKLSISDMA
+82 VDSAKLSISDA
-95 NKINTLNSQINDA
+95 ADKINSLNSQINEA
-108 NQKISYM
+108 TQKIAYM
-115 NTAIQNSENNL
+115 NTAITNAENNL
-126 NQKKGLLKERIYS
+126 NEKKALLKDRIYS

-170 DLTAYETDLMNEIKE
+170 DLTSYETDLMNEIKE
-185 EQKQLETQKQT
+185 EQKQLEIQKQT
-196 LVDTQKTL
+196 LVDTQTAL
-204 STQKTQA
+204 NAQKSQA
-211 ESLQKSLVAKLE
+211 EELQKSLVAKLE
-223 AEQKALQDKQS
+223 AEQKALKDKQS

-245 IAENL
+245 IAQNL

-259 SRVTGVTHAT
+259 SKVSGVTHAT
-269 PNTTVSSN
+269 PNKNNSSSSN
-277 SGSSNSNS
+277 SGSSN
-285 SSSSSS
+285 
-291 GSSNSNS
+291 
-298 GSTSNRGQSSSSNSG
+298 
-313 TSHNNGGSSNNG
+313 NGGSSNNSG
-325 GSNNA
+325 SSNNGGGNT
-330 SIPTPTPSASQSA
+330 IPTPTPSPDQSS

-362 GGCHSMGQISN
+362 GGCHSMSQIAN

-402 SLCGVGTQVGRGSM
+402 TLCGVGTQVDRGSM

-439 IGGNRMVHAPSTGK
+439 IGGNRMVHAPSSGK
-453 PVQVASL
+453 PVQVATL
-460 SNGYWQREFYQARR
+460 GNGYWQREFYQARR

>member
-1 MKKGHKIVSL
+1 MKRRHKIVSL
-11 LIAVAM
+11 LIACAM
-17 AAPLAFSNV
+17 VTPLAFSNV
-26 SPVEAA
+26 NTVEAA
-32 NKFDG
+32 NKFEG
-37 HESRYYKLCSSK
+37 QETKYYKLCSSK
-49 TLTRSNQSTCREFN
+49 TLTRSNQNTCKEFN

-69 SASLKNEISNKQN
+69 SASLKSEINSKQS
-82 NVDSAKLSISDMA
+82 NVDSAKLSIADA
-95 NKINTLNSQINDA
+95 ADKINSLNSQINEA
-108 NQKISYM
+108 TQKIAYM
-115 NTAIQNSENNL
+115 NTAITNVENNL
-126 NQKKGLLKERIYS
+126 NEKKALLKDRIYS

-170 DLTAYETDLMNEIKE
+170 DLTSYETDLMNEIKE
-185 EQKQLETQKQT
+185 EQKQLEIQKQT
-196 LVDTQKTL
+196 LVDTQTAL
-204 STQKTQA
+204 NAQKSQA
-211 ESLQKSLVAKLE
+211 EELQKSLVAKLE

-245 IAENL
+245 IAQNL

-259 SRVTGVTHAT
+259 SKVSGVTHAT
-269 PNTTVSSN
+269 PNKNNSSSSN
-277 SGSSNSNS
+277 SGSSN
-285 SSSSSS
+285 
-291 GSSNSNS
+291 
-298 GSTSNRGQSSSSNSG
+298 
-313 TSHNNGGSSNNG
+313 NGGSSNNSG
-325 GSNNA
+325 SSNNGGGNT
-330 SIPTPTPSASQSA
+330 IPTPTPSPDQSS

-362 GGCHSMGQISN
+362 GGCHSMSQIAN

-402 SLCGVGTQVGRGSM
+402 TLCGVGTQVDRCSM

-439 IGGNRMVHAPSTGK
+439 IGGNRMVHAPSSGK
-453 PVQVASL
+453 PVQVATL
-460 SNGYWQREFYQARR
+460 GNGYWQREFYQARR